1 MLDLPPPALP
11 HLLYQDGP
19 TAPFSMKLWPR
30 QYKKSF
36 TLSMSRAEILYPP
49 DFMMS
54 TLVRP
59 SMRKIP
65 PSTFEKLTCSMFHS
79 FCFLPCWCLPSET
92 IRLKWIPFWWPLVS
106 PSTPLMWCLILCE
119 SLTRE
124 QDSFF
129 LKPEHIW
136 PFDQELSL
144 LAVERRNL
152 KMNLFVVCWLFWCS
166 WSKTYNSGF

>member
-19 TAPFSMKLWPR
+19 TTPFSKMKLWPR
-30 QYKKSF
+30 QYKKCF

-65 PSTFEKLTCSMFHS
+65 PSTFERLPCCTILW

-92 IRLKWIPFWWPLVS
+92 IRLKWIPFWWPLVF
-106 PSTPLMWCLILCE
+106 PSTPLVRCLILCH
-119 SLTRE
+119 SLNRE
-124 QDSFF
+124 QVSFICLNLNTF
-129 LKPEHIW
+129 GPLIRSSPSS
-136 PFDQELSL
+136 LSRG
-144 LAVERRNL
+144 E
-152 KMNLFVVCWLFWCS
+152 
-166 WSKTYNSGF
+166 T